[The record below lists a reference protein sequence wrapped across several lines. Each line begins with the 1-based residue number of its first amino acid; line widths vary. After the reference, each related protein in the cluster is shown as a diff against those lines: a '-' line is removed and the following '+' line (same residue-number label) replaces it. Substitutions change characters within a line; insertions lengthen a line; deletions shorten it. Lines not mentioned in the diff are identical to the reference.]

1 MAGWDAWPASLP
13 RLVWDT
19 EPIAVAKTEVIA
31 ELARAYGTAPP
42 LLGLFSANGTTLPDF
57 IHPPTDVEIRFS
69 TPAMPQG
76 RWVEQAW
83 RCVFALEMPETL
95 LLMLPPLNEGCW
107 DDLLSTLLRSQL
119 DVFVVLVW
127 NGLNVDRLL
136 PDHYFEGAPTRV
148 PPIALAAYL
157 ESAVVD
163 TLIALAASV
172 NQEDSQG
179 HRPLAYAMR
188 DGLWTCPLVF
198 CGLKSLPK
206 NAFVLQQQTL
216 FAFFLHALSAC
227 MLLHDC
233 RSRVASLAT
242 SDQAVRRDASRFR
255 FWSPARGP
263 CLDFLEDPRC

>member
-1 MAGWDAWPASLP
+1 MSWLLAALGRSLRPAPILLRHRRSQQDCPWILAHARVSRHIAEYCRAFMAGWDAWPASLP

-42 LLGLFSANGTTLPDF
+42 LLGLFSGNGTTLPDS

-95 LLMLPPLNEGCW
+95 LLMLHPSAPPLNEGCW

-136 PDHYFEGAPTRV
+136 PDHYFEGAPTRA

-163 TLIALAASV
+163 TLIALAVSV

-179 HRPLAYAMR
+179 HRPLA
-188 DGLWTCPLVF
+188 
-198 CGLKSLPK
+198 
-206 NAFVLQQQTL
+206 
-216 FAFFLHALSAC
+216 
-227 MLLHDC
+227 
-233 RSRVASLAT
+233 
-242 SDQAVRRDASRFR
+242 
-255 FWSPARGP
+255 
-263 CLDFLEDPRC
+263 